1 MNLVE
6 RIARVRK
13 LLDRLEERTNA
24 YRAVLVQVAHGQAP
38 EPNDPSIVVHESEVA
53 PIEQL
58 VDDLTQ
64 EITGAGAAPANMW
77 EHAHH
82 FCARHERKIKETPE
96 NQSLLW
102 ALQKAEYFRWFLTWI
117 NRTRTYLAYLQ
128 ARADV
133 QDRSGELQPA
143 ESMEPTDELEPYELT
158 EQPWFGPVPPDEPKG
173 EQEAQTFEVDAV
185 ILTAVPRERNA
196 VLRLLQPPANEAR
209 VWRVIKE
216 GQTYYLGRLGEH
228 NVVLAMC
235 RMSYGGPGGAILT
248 TFKAIKGWHP
258 KVVIMVGIAFGK
270 NREKQS
276 IADVLV
282 SSKVICYGL
291 QAIRPDGTIEHR
303 GDIPPAGDKLLDRF
317 RNTQHWHFTRP
328 DGTECAVIEGP
339 ILSGEV
345 LANNTEFKEK
355 LFKTFPTAIGGE
367 MEGAGVYAAA
377 YELDTQWIIIKAIC
391 DWADDNKEDKHQDL
405 AAAAAASLVQDV
417 LSNPFAL
424 SDLSAPQPLTPTP
437 PAAEGVTSQLPAGP
451 SVELEL
457 ADLKRRR
464 SLGISVEVECELVE
478 LPEDSALPSYRGN
491 MFGIGA
497 NEDYYCDKA
506 KYIRATAF
514 LREFGFAAKNNGAA
528 VATDVQVEITVAK
541 EEHLTILDSSSY
553 PQKPA
558 ASTLNR
564 VNLDISRI
572 PLRNSRW
579 VRVEEYEGFWVISAS
594 LGNVQPKSTVYTE
607 HTFLLG
613 ASKDCTVSFEAQ
625 VRADNLPEPVTT
637 HLQIKIST
645 KHTSLSVDD
654 VIRREL

>member
-6 RIARVRK
+6 QIAGVRK
-13 LLDRLEERTNA
+13 LLDGLEERANA
-24 YRAVLVQVAHGQAP
+24 YRSVLVQMSRGQAP
-38 EPNDPSIVVHESEVA
+38 EPNDPSITVHESETA

-58 VDDLTQ
+58 IDELTR
-64 EITGAGAAPANMW
+64 EITGVGSAAANMW

-82 FCARHERKIKETPE
+82 FCARHERKIKETPK

-102 ALQKAEYFRWFLTWI
+102 ALQNAEYFRWFLTWI
-117 NRTRTYLAYLQ
+117 NRTRTYLDYLQ
-128 ARADV
+128 ARAGV

-143 ESMEPTDELEPYELT
+143 ESMEPTDDLEPYELT

-173 EQEAQTFEVDAV
+173 EQEAQPFEVDAV

-196 VLRLLQPPANEAR
+196 VLRLLKPPANEAR

-235 RMSYGGPGGAILT
+235 RMSYGAPGGAILT

-303 GDIPPAGDKLLDRF
+303 GDIPPAGVKLLDRF
-317 RNTQHWHFTRP
+317 RNTQHWHFARP

-377 YELDTQWIIIKAIC
+377 YEFGHTV
-391 DWADDNKEDKHQDL
+391 DN
-405 AAAAAASLVQDV
+405 
-417 LSNPFAL
+417 
-424 SDLSAPQPLTPTP
+424 
-437 PAAEGVTSQLPAGP
+437 
-451 SVELEL
+451 
-457 ADLKRRR
+457 R
-464 SLGISVEVECELVE
+464 
-478 LPEDSALPSYRGN
+478 
-491 MFGIGA
+491 
-497 NEDYYCDKA
+497 
-506 KYIRATAF
+506 
-514 LREFGFAAKNNGAA
+514 
-528 VATDVQVEITVAK
+528 
-541 EEHLTILDSSSY
+541 
-553 PQKPA
+553 
-558 ASTLNR
+558 
-564 VNLDISRI
+564 
-572 PLRNSRW
+572 
-579 VRVEEYEGFWVISAS
+579 
-594 LGNVQPKSTVYTE
+594 
-607 HTFLLG
+607 
-613 ASKDCTVSFEAQ
+613 
-625 VRADNLPEPVTT
+625 
-637 HLQIKIST
+637 
-645 KHTSLSVDD
+645 
-654 VIRREL
+654 

>member
-1 MNLVE
+1 VNLVE
-6 RIARVRK
+6 QIAGVRN
-13 LLDRLEERTNA
+13 LLDGLEERAKA
-24 YRAVLVQVAHGQAP
+24 YQAVLVQMSRGQAP
-38 EPNDPSIVVHESEVA
+38 EPDDPSIAVHESEVA

-58 VDDLTQ
+58 VDDLTR
-64 EITGAGAAPANMW
+64 EITGAGAAPTNIW

-82 FCARHERKIKETPE
+82 FCTRHERKIKETPE

-117 NRTRTYLAYLQ
+117 NRTRTYLDYLQ
-128 ARADV
+128 ARAGV

-143 ESMEPTDELEPYELT
+143 ESTEPADDLEPYELT
-158 EQPWFGPVPPDEPKG
+158 EQPWFGPVPPDEPKS
-173 EQEAQTFEVDAV
+173 EREAQTFELDAV
-185 ILTAVPRERNA
+185 VLTAVPRERDA
-196 VLRLLQPPANEAR
+196 VLRLLKPPQNEAR

-216 GQTYYLGRLGEH
+216 GRTYYLGRLGEH

-248 TFKAIKGWHP
+248 TFSAIKGWHP
-258 KVVIMVGIAFGK
+258 KAVIMVGIAYGK
-270 NREKQS
+270 NRKKQR

-303 GDIPPAGDKLLDRF
+303 GDHAPAGLKLLDRF
-317 RNTQHWHFTRP
+317 RNTQHWHFARP
-328 DGTECAVIEGP
+328 DETECTVIEGP

-377 YELDTQWIIIKAIC
+377 YELDTQWIIVKAIC

-417 LSNPFAL
+417 LSNPYAL
-424 SDLSAPQPLTPTP
+424 SDLSAPQSLTRTP
-437 PAAEGVTSQLPAGP
+437 SAADGVTSTQPAVP
-451 SVELEL
+451 AVELEL
-457 ADLKRRR
+457 ADLKRRK
-464 SLGISVEVECELVE
+464 SLGASVEVECEIVE
-478 LPEDSALPSYRGN
+478 LPEDSAFPSYRGN

-497 NEDYYCDKA
+497 NEDYYRDKA
-506 KYIRATAF
+506 EYIRCSAF
-514 LREFGFAAKNNGAA
+514 LREFGFAVKNNGAT

-541 EEHLTILDSSSY
+541 EEHLTILGSSSY
-553 PQKPA
+553 PKKPA
-558 ASTLNR
+558 ASTLNT

-579 VRVEEYEGFWVISAS
+579 VRVEEYEDAWVITAS
-594 LGNVQPKSTVYTE
+594 LGNVQPRATVYTE
-607 HTFLLG
+607 HTFLIG

-625 VRADNLPEPVTT
+625 VRADNLPEPVTA
-637 HLQIKIST
+637 HLQINIST